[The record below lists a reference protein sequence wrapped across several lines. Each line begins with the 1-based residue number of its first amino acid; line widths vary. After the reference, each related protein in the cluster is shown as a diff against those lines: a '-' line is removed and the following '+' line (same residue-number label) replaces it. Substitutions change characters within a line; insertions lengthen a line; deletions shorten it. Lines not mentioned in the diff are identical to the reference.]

1 MFRYDTNTAS
11 FFTVLIAGLIF
22 SRSLA
27 GIAAAQTNTSLGT
40 GTLQNNTTGQYN
52 TATGF
57 VPLFSDNLGSFNTPI
72 APLLNDPQSRAEHWF
87 SRRGLQFGMSTGAYG
102 RAVSQMRVME
112 AAQERRRRGDQP
124 KWNFIG
130 PEPMLNALSN
140 FGGVILPIGNGDL
153 GKFSSTGRISAIA
166 TDPTTP
172 GRLFVGAANGGV
184 WMSTDGG
191 NTFTPIGDALPTQ
204 AIGAIVL
211 DTVNSSPPTIYVG
224 TGGPQ

>member
-1 MFRYDTNTAS
+1 QGGSHMFRYDTNTAS

-130 PEPMLNALSN
+130 PEPMLNALPN
-140 FGGVILPIGNGDL
+140 FGGAIVGATFNA
-153 GKFSSTGRISAIA
+153 TGRISAIA
-166 TDPTTP
+166 ADPTTP
-172 GRLFVGAANGGV
+172 GRLFVGAANGGGLARNGR
-184 WMSTDGG
+184 GG
-191 NTFTPIGDALPTQ
+191 PVPPHCGGLPT
-204 AIGAIVL
+204 
-211 DTVNSSPPTIYVG
+211 PRRCPT
-224 TGGPQ
+224 